1 MFYSHEI
8 LSNTQYGVATIWL
21 VATVGKSSQKRLTR
35 KAIQGV
41 DVPKACETIID
52 PGAPLALRL
61 QGNLLYGI
69 SRVYSQQCHY
79 VLSDAE
85 KTQSNMMMLFRAM
98 NTNETDPSAGKAKR
112 HQITLQDDPS
122 FDPLSTVPKLDL
134 LASVDDLVFLST
146 QLSTQ
151 NNISQMTPL
160 TQGISSSGRGNS
172 LLNFDIPQSSHSG
185 RSYHLPTDLDHDSP
199 FAKPLYTQEPVEEF
213 NPLGEDMINMPGLD
227 LNFDADGNLVDF
239 GDLRMELPILPG
251 TAAYQEQ
258 LQIQTAEASNL
269 DTNKWQDAGDNV
281 IIMGDD
287 PLPDAEP
294 FPRRPTAANLS
305 SEAEPTSES
314 TEIVEAKA
322 PLRRIKPRRKRQMVD
337 GRDYVTAAEIRSWS
351 ANYLD
356 NMKANLKSRRTTSTT
371 QARHNA
377 KAFLFNNGLAGVA
390 KPPLGPAHPLAER
403 FSGMSLL
410 AHLQGRDPEQESD
423 FKPRG
428 RRRTSAEAFPDVQV
442 EDRNTRQKT
451 EAQNGGDELGRGLDD
466 DIGAIM
472 FGEDLAPEMGLDAA
486 GGLEDRHSSS
496 MAPWS
501 RPPSIAPG
509 SSLRGHGSAQ
519 KKHPAPS
526 PLHRRVSAVHS
537 IERFSDIPDLPHNFG
552 DLAMLHSDSSM
563 GDEGLMGDFDFGF
576 ANSKDTQDSGIT
588 DTSALDFLGY
598 ATTRAQEKGYT
609 RSQDRFHRRWVD
621 FKGLIAE
628 LNDPTS
634 TKRFVSE
641 AFMHVLVLATKNAIV
656 VEQEGIANNEPF
668 GTIRV
673 GLTLSEQDDE
683 MADELA

>member
-61 QGNLLYGI
+61 QGNLLYGV

-85 KTQSNMMMLFRAM
+85 KTQSNMMTFFRAM

-112 HQITLQDDPS
+112 YQITLQDDPS

-151 NNISQMTPL
+151 NNVSQMTPL
-160 TQGISSSGRGNS
+160 TQSTSSSGRGKP

-185 RSYHLPTDLDHDSP
+185 RSYRLPTDLDHDSP
-199 FAKPLYTQEPVEEF
+199 FAKPLYTQEPLEEF
-213 NPLGEDMINMPGLD
+213 NPLGEDMANVPGLD

-239 GDLRMELPILPG
+239 GDLGLELPALPG

-258 LQIQTAEASNL
+258 LQIQAADTANF
-269 DTNKWQDAGDNV
+269 DTDKWQDAGDNV
-281 IIMGDD
+281 ILMGED

-294 FPRRPTAANLS
+294 FSRRPTAANLT

-314 TEIVEAKA
+314 AEIVEAKA
-322 PLRRIKPRRKRQMVD
+322 PLRRGKPRRKHQMID
-337 GRDYVTAAEIRSWS
+337 GRDYVTAAEIRSWR

-356 NMKANLKSRRTTSTT
+356 NMKANLKSRRTPSTT
-371 QARHNA
+371 QVRHNA
-377 KAFLFNNGLAGVA
+377 KAFLFDNGLAGVA
-390 KPPLGPAHPLAER
+390 KLPLGPAHPLAEM

-423 FKPRG
+423 SQPRG
-428 RRRTSAEAFPDVQV
+428 RRRTSAEAFPDAQV

-451 EAQNGGDELGRGLDD
+451 GAQNDGDELGRGLND

-472 FGEDLAPEMGLDAA
+472 FGEDIAPEMGLDAV

-501 RPPSIAPG
+501 RPPSIAPR
-509 SSLRGHGSAQ
+509 SSLRGHGSVQ

-526 PLHRRVSAVHS
+526 PLHRRGSAVHS
-537 IERFSDIPDLPHNFG
+537 IERFSDVPDFPHNFG

-563 GDEGLMGDFDFGF
+563 GDEELMGDFGF
-576 ANSKDTQDSGIT
+576 VNSKDTQDSGII

-609 RSQDRFHRRWVD
+609 RSRDRIGRRWID
-621 FKGLIAE
+621 FKALTAE

-641 AFMHVLVLATKNAIV
+641 AFMHVLVLATKNAIA

-668 GTIRV
+668 GTIRI
-673 GLTLSEQDDE
+673 GLTLPEQDDE